1 MNILVTGG
9 TGFIGSHTIVEL
21 YNSGMRAINIDNLS
35 NSEAF
40 INDRVDAITH
50 NLTAGKAGKQ
60 TFIEGDISDEEVLRK
75 VFSSHAIDAVIH
87 FAAYKSVNE
96 SVEKPL
102 EYYKNNIGSTLTLL
116 KIMQEFNVNK
126 LVFSSSCTVY
136 GQPDQLPVTENSPIK
151 HATTP
156 YGFTKQICEQ
166 VILDFAKANP
176 HFSSIIL
183 RYFNPV
189 GAHFSGTIGELPRG
203 VPNNLGP
210 YITQTAAGIRSEL
223 KIFGQDYDTPDGT
236 CIRDFIHVSDLAN
249 AHICALKKLQ
259 SETSSIQVYNV
270 GTGKGNTVLEVVQ
283 AFEKATG
290 VKVNYK
296 IVDRREGDIEKIW
309 ADASKAFTELQW
321 KPQYSLEDA
330 MLHAWHWEKSLRLK
344 V

>member
-1 MNILVTGG
+1 MMNILVTGG

-21 YNSGMRAINIDNLS
+21 YNSGMNAVNIDNLS

-50 NLTAGKAGKQ
+50 KKQ
-60 TFIEGDISDEEVLRK
+60 IFIEGDISDENVLRK
-75 VFSSHAIDAVIH
+75 VFSSHKIDAVIH
-87 FAAYKSVNE
+87 FAAFKSVNE

-102 EYYKNNIGSTLTLL
+102 EYYRNNIGATITLL
-116 KIMQEFNVNK
+116 KVMKEFSINK

-136 GQPDQLPVTENSPIK
+136 GQPDQLPVTEDSPIK
-151 HATTP
+151 NATTP
-156 YGFTKQICEQ
+156 YGYTKQICEQ
-166 VILDFAKANP
+166 VIMDFAKANP
-176 HFSSIIL
+176 TFSSIIL

-189 GAHFSGTIGELPRG
+189 GAHMSGTIGELPRG
-203 VPNNLGP
+203 IPNNLGP

-223 KIFGQDYDTPDGT
+223 KIFGKDYNTPDGT

-249 AHICALKKLQ
+249 AHISALKKLQ
-259 SETSSIQVYNV
+259 NEKISVQIYNV
-270 GTGKGNTVLEVVQ
+270 GTGKGNTVLEVVK

-290 VKVNYK
+290 VPVNYTL
-296 IVDRREGDIEKIW
+296 VDRREGDIEKIW
-309 ADASKAFTELQW
+309 ADASKAFAELDW

-330 MLHAWHWEKSLRLK
+330 MQHAWLWEKSLKLK

>member
-21 YNSGMRAINIDNLS
+21 YNSGMNAVNIDNLS

-40 INDRVDAITH
+40 INDRVDAIT
-50 NLTAGKAGKQ
+50 GKKQ
-60 TFIEGDISDEEVLRK
+60 TFIEGDISDENVLRK
-75 VFSSHAIDAVIH
+75 VFSENKIDAVIH
-87 FAAYKSVNE
+87 FAAFKSVNE

-102 EYYKNNIGSTLTLL
+102 EYYKNNIGATITLL
-116 KIMQEFNVNK
+116 KVMKEFNVNK

-136 GQPDQLPVTENSPIK
+136 GQPDQLPVTEDSPIK
-151 HATTP
+151 NATTP
-156 YGFTKQICEQ
+156 YGYTKQICEQ
-166 VILDFAKANP
+166 VIMDYAKADP

-189 GAHFSGTIGELPRG
+189 GAHISGTIGELPRG

-223 KIFGQDYDTPDGT
+223 KIFGKDYNTPDGT

-259 SETSSIQVYNV
+259 TEKISVQIYNV
-270 GTGKGNTVLEVVQ
+270 GTGKGNTVLEVVK

-290 VKVNYK
+290 VPVNYRL
-296 IVDRREGDIEKIW
+296 VDRREGDIEKIW
-309 ADASKAFTELQW
+309 ADASKAFAELDW
-321 KPQYSLEDA
+321 KPKYTLEDA
-330 MLHAWHWEKSLRLK
+330 MQHAWLWEKSLMLK
-344 V
+344 A